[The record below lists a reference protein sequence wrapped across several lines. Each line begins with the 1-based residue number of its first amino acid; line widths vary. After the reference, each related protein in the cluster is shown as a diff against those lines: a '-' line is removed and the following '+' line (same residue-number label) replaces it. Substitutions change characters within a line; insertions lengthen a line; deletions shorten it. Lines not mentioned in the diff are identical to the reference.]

1 MSKALKPIEVLSKVN
16 RAVEALGVTGDVV
29 MMDVTPGDTGR
40 IKVYVGEEYFGI
52 YDTVRDTF
60 VD

>member
-1 MSKALKPIEVLSKVN
+1 MSKTLKPFEVLDKVG
-16 RAVEALGVTGDVV
+16 RAVEALGVKGDVV
-29 MMDVTPGDTGR
+29 MTDVTPRDTGR
-40 IKVYVGEEYFGI
+40 IKVYVDEKYFGI